1 MAYAPPVRGVDENI
15 RACAS
20 QVNRGQDI
28 SDFVYHCHIL
38 NHEDQA
44 MMAIIRV
51 LPCPAA
57 KETPKAK
64 DMPAKITRR
73 EDGIVN
79 VASVR

>member
-1 MAYAPPVRGVDENI
+1 
-15 RACAS
+15 
-20 QVNRGQDI
+20 
-28 SDFVYHCHIL
+28 
-38 NHEDQA
+38 
-44 MMAIIRV
+44 MAIIRV